1 VLKIKE
7 DTILLDIIKDKNITF
22 KKPLLVIIIDDISN
36 RRQLKKI
43 LSLPY
48 HITPSI
54 FPPSNMNN
62 HSNLLAKGLKH
73 YMIHLPM
80 ESKSRVFNSMRKT
93 LKTKDS
99 KKVIADRI
107 KEIRRLFPTA
117 KYINNHTG
125 SVFTSNYKAMNI
137 AYKEILDNGF
147 IFLDS
152 VTTNKSIVKELAKVY
167 KRPYLKRDV
176 FLDNIQTI
184 PAILKQLKIAIFIAK
199 KRGYAIAIG
208 HPHKNTFKALKR
220 AKRLLSSVKV
230 VYIDELYKMIYE

>member
-1 VLKIKE
+1 
-7 DTILLDIIKDKNITF
+7 
-22 KKPLLVIIIDDISN
+22 
-36 RRQLKKI
+36 
-43 LSLPY
+43 
-48 HITPSI
+48 
-54 FPPSNMNN
+54 
-62 HSNLLAKGLKH
+62 
-73 YMIHLPM
+73 MIHLPM

-93 LKTKDS
+93 LKIKDS